1 MARAEQYAED
11 ATRGLPP
18 GYPPAYSDMPAPGAT
33 PPPMAPPSIRAAVAG
48 NVKSL
53 MFNDAGDP
61 RMIDLYF
68 KEFERFKVNV
78 TNTSRSILSN
88 LQEQAKA
95 LPGILRQTDE
105 RRQGQVISGFLVSL
119 ERVHDRYM
127 SIHKVFLF
135 DQGFIKKLQYLW
147 RYAPDRTMKVI
158 DTFLK
163 DTIDPFFE
171 QMGGVTNSVPMS
183 GGASD
188 ALLLDLPA
196 IQQTYNDFIERLA
209 GDREKLYDFY
219 YNKATPSMFQWSTTH
234 TLMYSLKALRILFLW
249 ITLFLASKTF
259 QAKYVQKVFANN
271 EDPPSLTYFVLLF
284 WVMEA
289 VLMLFI
295 FIILYLLKYLLNTD
309 NNFVVND
316 AVLGKFIGDYVATT
330 ALIVVAGLIIGN
342 IMMKKKYFRYKSDG
356 LRAIRSFQEV
366 MFYISA
372 FIVIFPFFQLF

>member
-1 MARAEQYAED
+1 
-11 ATRGLPP
+11 
-18 GYPPAYSDMPAPGAT
+18 MPALGAN

-68 KEFERFKVNV
+68 KEFERFKVNL

-88 LQEQAKA
+88 LQEQAKG
-95 LPGILRQTDE
+95 LPGVLKQTDE
-105 RRQGQVISGFLVSL
+105 RRQGQLISGFLVSL
-119 ERVHDRYM
+119 ERIHDRYM

-147 RYAPDRTMKVI
+147 KYAPDRTMKVI

-171 QMGGVTNSVPMS
+171 QIAGVANSMPMS
-183 GGASD
+183 GGNPPVQDGGASD

-196 IQQTYNDFIERLA
+196 IEQTYNDFMERLG